1 MLPLTVK
8 FLAGKQL
15 ERSVIHL
22 MPSVEVSQIMNNSDV
37 WMHLFTYL
45 NDNREGCMILSIKLH
60 TLEVTL
66 SSMTLRVLSLVRL
79 RNWRLLGSSLKR
91 SLQKLS

>member
-1 MLPLTVK
+1 VLPLTVT

-15 ERSVIHL
+15 EQSVIHL
-22 MPSVEVSQIMNNSDV
+22 MPSVEVSQIINTDV
-37 WMHLFTYL
+37 WMHLFTCL

-66 SSMTLRVLSLVRL
+66 SSMTLRVLSLVQL
-79 RNWRLLGSSLKR
+79 RN
-91 SLQKLS
+91 